1 MRQLFVFLAG
11 GALLGAAPVVAQPRF
26 TQYVALGDSYMA
38 GVVSNALVE
47 THQQRSI
54 PALLALQAGVTGF
67 QQPLVTEPGIPA
79 ELALMSLGSNAV
91 IAPKST
97 TTGTPRNAALVT
109 PYHNLSVPNSSAADL
124 QTRIGDAGGMHD
136 LVLRGKGSA
145 LAQALALKPT
155 FVSLWIGN
163 DEILAA
169 VLRGRAVE
177 GLTLTPTETFRS
189 SFQNI
194 VKTLRATGA
203 TVVAGNV
210 PDLTVLPFATTVRPY
225 VVDGVTGAAVTL
237 NGVNVPL
244 IGPTGPLTDGTL
256 VTLVASPLIAQ
267 GVGVPVSVGGKGTS
281 LPDEAIL
288 DMAEQAQIRAR
299 VADFNRVI
307 AEVCQASGVPVVNV
321 NAFYADFVRRGRYVG
336 GIQLSNAFLTGGFW
350 SYDGMHPNE
359 LGYAIVANEW
369 IAAINAAG
377 GSLPAVNLGAYV
389 GSGSAAPLTATDS
402 VSPLPWS
409 VEAQQVLRDLYAH
422 RP

>member
-1 MRQLFVFLAG
+1 MRQVFVLLAG
-11 GALLGAAPVVAQPRF
+11 GALLGAAPAVAQPRF
-26 TQYVALGDSYMA
+26 SQYVALGDSYMA
-38 GVVSNALVE
+38 GIVSNALVE

-54 PALLALQAGVTGF
+54 PALLALQAGVPDF

-79 ELALMSLGSNAV
+79 ELALMSLGPSAV
-91 IAPKST
+91 IAPKSA
-97 TTGTPRNAALVT
+97 TTGTPRNAALAV
-109 PYHNLSVPNSSAADL
+109 PYHNLAVPNSSAVDL
-124 QTRIGDAGGMHD
+124 QTRTGDAGGMHD
-136 LVLRGKGSA
+136 LVLRGKGPA
-145 LAQALALKPT
+145 LAQAVALKPT

-177 GLTLTPTETFRS
+177 GLTLTPVETFRS

-210 PDLTVLPFATTVRPY
+210 PDLTALPFATTLRPY
-225 VVDGVTGAAVTL
+225 VVDGATGEAVKL
-237 NGVNVPL
+237 NGANVPL
-244 IGPTGPLTDGTL
+244 IGPTGPLPEGTL

-267 GVGVPVSVGGKGTS
+267 GVGVPVSMGGKGTS

-288 DMAEQAQIRAR
+288 DMAEQAQIRVR
-299 VADFNRVI
+299 VTDFNRVI
-307 AEVCQASGVPVVNV
+307 ADVCLAAGVPVVNL

-336 GIQLSNAFLTGGFW
+336 GIQLSNAFLKGGFW
-350 SYDGMHPNE
+350 SYDGMHPND

-377 GSLPAVNLGAYV
+377 GALPAVNLGPYV
-389 GSGSAAPLTATDS
+389 GGATAPLTATDGA
-402 VSPLPWS
+402 SPLPWS
-409 VEAQQVLRDLYAH
+409 LEAQRVLRDLYAH